1 MAEAVGSAIDLP
13 ANLTG
18 VLLGHLANG
27 AQLGADDAR
36 DIRRQAHL
44 AHQATLPVAGSMSYR
59 LASEAGSGRTRAETN
74 SGPAETG
81 KTA

>member
-1 MAEAVGSAIDLP
+1 MADPVDLP
-13 ANLTG
+13 GNLTG
-18 VLLGHLANG
+18 ILLGHLANG

-44 AHQATLPVAGSMSYR
+44 AHQSSLPVAGAMSYR

-74 SGPAETG
+74 EGPATTG
-81 KTA
+81 KAA

>member
-1 MAEAVGSAIDLP
+1 MADPVDLP
-13 ANLTG
+13 PSLAG

-44 AHQATLPVAGSMSYR
+44 GHQAAMPVAGSMAYR

-74 SGPAETG
+74 EGLAAAAKG
-81 KTA
+81 V

>member
-1 MAEAVGSAIDLP
+1 MADQIDLP
-13 ANLTG
+13 PSLAG

-44 AHQATLPVAGSMSYR
+44 AHQATLPAAGAMGYR
-59 LASEAGSGRTRAETN
+59 LASEAGSGRSRAETN
-74 SGPAETG
+74 EGPASAG
-81 KTA
+81 KAA

>member
-1 MAEAVGSAIDLP
+1 MAGESVDLP
-13 ANLTG
+13 PSLAG
-18 VLLGHLANG
+18 VLMGHLANG

-36 DIRRQAHL
+36 DIRRGAHL
-44 AHQATLPVAGSMSYR
+44 AHQATMPVAGSAAYR

-74 SGPAETG
+74 DGPASVN

>member
-1 MAEAVGSAIDLP
+1 MADPVDLP

-44 AHQATLPVAGSMSYR
+44 GHQAAMPVAGAMSYR
-59 LASEAGSGRTRAETN
+59 LASEAGAGRTRAESN
-74 SGPAETG
+74 EGLASAAKGV
-81 KTA
+81 